1 MPKSITITTVDYQ
14 HISSLLDN
22 MPTLTEDMTQL
33 EDEINR
39 AEIVSPHE
47 IKNNIVTMNSTVSFK
62 FTDEDDVIEKILVYP
77 HQVNSN
83 QHISILAPIGMAL
96 LGLKIGQSIDWALP
110 NGKRKT
116 IQILDVIYQ
125 PETSIP

>member
-116 IQILDVIYQ
+116 IQIIDVIYQ

>member
-22 MPTLTEDMTQL
+22 MPTSTEDMTKL

-116 IQILDVIYQ
+116 IQIIDVIYQ

>member
-116 IQILDVIYQ
+116 IQIIDVIYQ
-125 PETSIP
+125 PETSVP

>member
-22 MPTLTEDMTQL
+22 MPTLTEDMTKL

-116 IQILDVIYQ
+116 IQIIDVIYQ